1 MERSLMPDG
10 ITGDSTSI
18 RVLPIVM
25 PEVVLGLWSDRA
37 ICVGEDPNL
46 FFPSYGDPGIGARR
60 VCAGCP
66 VRLDCIE
73 YAVDADEFGIWGGL
87 DQEQRRNLLHERPES
102 A

>member
-1 MERSLMPDG
+1 MPDS
-10 ITGDSTSI
+10 ITGNSTSI
-18 RVLPIVM
+18 RGLPIVM
-25 PEVVLGLWSDRA
+25 PAVVLGPWSDRA

-46 FFPSYGDPGIGARR
+46 FFPSYGDFGIVARQ

-87 DQEQRRNLLHERPES
+87 DQEQRRKLVRGRPES